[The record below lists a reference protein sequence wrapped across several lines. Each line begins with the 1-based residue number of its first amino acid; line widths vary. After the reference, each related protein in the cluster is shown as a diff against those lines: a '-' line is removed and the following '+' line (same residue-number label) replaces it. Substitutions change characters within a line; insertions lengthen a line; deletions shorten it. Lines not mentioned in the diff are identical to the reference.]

1 MKTPEDLYK
10 NADQVVLRIVTQIL
24 DIEKDY
30 LHNKKPLGITE
41 DLLKIFA
48 KEVRDEIWKN

>member
-48 KEVRDEIWKN
+48 KEVRDEI